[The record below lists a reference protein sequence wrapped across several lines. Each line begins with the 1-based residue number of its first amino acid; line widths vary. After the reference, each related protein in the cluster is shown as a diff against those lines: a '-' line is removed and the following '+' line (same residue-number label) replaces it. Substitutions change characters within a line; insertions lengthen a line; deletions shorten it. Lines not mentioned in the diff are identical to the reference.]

1 MIVIDKYKKITKVL
15 LWIFVANIVVA
26 AVKLGFGFLLNI
38 NSLTADGFHALTD
51 TFSNVIGIIGIKY
64 ASKPADKDHPYG
76 YQKFETLAGLAIG
89 FLLLRIIIKIVSN
102 AINWFINPVDLEVS
116 LITIIALGVT
126 ILINIFV
133 ATYEYRAGKKL
144 KSDVLISDSIH
155 TKSDIFISSGVL
167 VTLILIKLG
176 LPSIIDPILSLIIAV
191 FILKSCYEIFMM
203 TIEVL
208 VDKMVV
214 DPEEVSRI
222 LEEASD
228 LILDIHKIR
237 SRGKMDHIFIDLHI
251 ITRPD
256 LTVREAHSLSHNLE
270 ERLEEVLGK
279 KVDLVCHIEPDER
292 NNE

>member
-89 FLLLRIIIKIVSN
+89 FFLLGIIIKIVSN

-279 KVDLVCHIEPDER
+279 KVDLVCHIEPNER
-292 NNE
+292 NTE

>member
-1 MIVIDKYKKITKVL
+1 MDKYKKITRVL
-15 LWIFVANIVVA
+15 KWIFVANLIVAV
-26 AVKLGFGFLLNI
+26 VKLGFGFLFNI

-51 TFSNVIGIIGIKY
+51 TFSNIIGIIGIRF

-89 FLLLRIIIKIVSN
+89 FMLLGIIIKIISN
-102 AINWFINPVDLEVS
+102 AISSFINPVELEVS
-116 LITIIALGVT
+116 LTTIIALAAT
-126 ILINIFV
+126 IFINIFV

-144 KSDVLISDSIH
+144 RSDVLISDSIH

-167 VTLILIKLG
+167 ITLILIKLG
-176 LPSIIDPILSLIIAV
+176 LPSIIDPILSLVIAL
-191 FILKSCYEIFMM
+191 FILKSCYEIFQM

-214 DPEEVSRI
+214 DPKEVIRL
-222 LEEASD
+222 LEESSE

-237 SRGKMDHIFIDLHI
+237 SRGRMDHVFIDLHI
-251 ITRPD
+251 ITKPD
-256 LTVREAHSLSHNLE
+256 LTVREAHELSHYLEKVLEDNLE
-270 ERLEEVLGK
+270 K

-292 NNE
+292 NPE

>member
-89 FLLLRIIIKIVSN
+89 FLLLGIIIKIVSN

-270 ERLEEVLGK
+270 ERLEKVLGK

>member
-51 TFSNVIGIIGIKY
+51 TLSNVIGIIGIKY

-89 FLLLRIIIKIVSN
+89 FLLLGIIIKIVSN

-256 LTVREAHSLSHNLE
+256 LTVREAHSLSHTLE

-279 KVDLVCHIEPDER
+279 KVDLVCHIEPDEK
-292 NNE
+292 NTE